1 MASNFNNFFYKDRLE
16 MNELKDKNEQYNQY
30 LYKHKPNPSK
40 GGFGRIITGLLLT
53 VIVIITA
60 AFAFIGYAGTDNK
73 YSKMLMSFVKD
84 LSPKQQKGFNLPI
97 LQQKQNILIVG
108 VDSNGKN
115 ADPFK
120 GTRSDTMI
128 LVNLDPAGHSIN
140 AISIPRDSK
149 VYLANDFGVQK
160 INAAHALGGIDLT
173 IKTVED
179 TLGIKVNK
187 YVVVNNDGVKK
198 LVDAL
203 GGVPV
208 YIEKDMYYNDY
219 SGGLHINLSKGLHV
233 LNGEQVEGYLRFRK
247 DGLGDIG
254 RTSRQQWFVKA
265 VLEKLQ
271 SPSVIPKIPE
281 VLNIAST
288 YVKTNLS
295 LYEMSHI
302 AAALR
307 NINMSDVEF
316 ATLPGAPSKK
326 GYISYW
332 ILDPEKTQEVIDRM
346 VYRDKPSPSDKKLV
360 AGIMYSFDKEE
371 EAMKIKDELTA
382 SGYEV
387 NCIGRA
393 HLPHSQI
400 IGHNAAVTS
409 DFVGWLKKQ
418 VPEVKSSQFVY
429 DPIRM
434 YCVHSDFTIIV
445 SGS

>member
-1 MASNFNNFFYKDRLE
+1 
-16 MNELKDKNEQYNQY
+16 MNELRNKDEQYNQY
-30 LYKHKPNPSK
+30 LYKHKKSSKAK
-40 GGFGRIITGLLLT
+40 GGFGRLITGLLLT
-53 VIVIITA
+53 AIVLIVA
-60 AFAFIGYAGTDNK
+60 AFAFIGIAGMDNK

-84 LSPKQQKGFNLPI
+84 LNPKAQKGFNLPL
-97 LQQKQNILIVG
+97 LQHKQNILVVG
-108 VDSNGKN
+108 VDSNGKGT
-115 ADPFK
+115 DPFK

-128 LVNLDPAGHSIN
+128 LVNIDPASHSVN

-149 VYLANDFGVQK
+149 VYLAGDHGVQK
-160 INAAHALGGIDLT
+160 INAAHALGGIELT
-173 IKTVED
+173 TRTIED
-179 TLGIKVNK
+179 TLGIKIDK

-203 GGVPV
+203 DGVPV
-208 YIEKDMYYNDY
+208 YIEKDMYYNDNA
-219 SGGLHINLSKGLHV
+219 GGLHINLSKGLHV

-271 SPSVIPKIPE
+271 SPAVIPKIPE

-295 LYEMSHI
+295 LYEMSHL

-307 NINMSDVEF
+307 NIDMNDVEF

-346 VYRDKPSPSDKKLV
+346 VYRTKPSPSDKKLV
-360 AGIMYSFDKEE
+360 AGIMYAFDKEE
-371 EAMKIKDELTA
+371 EAMRVKDELKN

-400 IGHNAAVTS
+400 IGHNSAVTS
-409 DFVGWLKKQ
+409 DFVSWLKKQ
-418 VPEVKSSQFVY
+418 VPEIKSSQFVY

-434 YCVHSDFTIIV
+434 YCVHSDFTIII

>member
-1 MASNFNNFFYKDRLE
+1 

-30 LYKHKPNPSK
+30 LYKHKPNQSK

-53 VIVIITA
+53 VIVIIAA

-219 SGGLHINLSKGLHV
+219 SGDLHINLSKGLHV

>member
-1 MASNFNNFFYKDRLE
+1 
-16 MNELKDKNEQYNQY
+16 MNELKDKDEQYNAY
-30 LYKHKPNPSK
+30 LYKHKHSNTKS
-40 GGFGRIITGLLLT
+40 GFGR
-53 VIVIITA
+53 VIVSLILTA
-60 AFAFIGYAGTDNK
+60 LVVCVAAIAYIATVGSDSK
-73 YSKMLMSFVKD
+73 YSKMLMSFLKD
-84 LSPKQQKGFNLPI
+84 LDPKAQKGFNLPV
-97 LQQKQNILIVG
+97 LQHKQNILIVG
-108 VDSNGKN
+108 VDSNGEN
-115 ADPFK
+115 ADKFK

-128 LVNLDPAGHSIN
+128 LVNIDPSKHSIN

-149 VYLANDFGVQK
+149 VYLAGDYGVQK

-173 IKTVED
+173 LKTVED
-179 TLGIKVNK
+179 TLGIKVDK
-187 YVVVNNDGVKK
+187 YVLVNNDGVKK

-208 YIEKDMYYNDY
+208 YIEKDMYYNDNTA
-219 SGGLHINLSKGLHV
+219 GLHINLSKGLHI
-233 LNGEQVEGYLRFRK
+233 LNGDQVEGYLRFRK

-271 SPSVIPKIPE
+271 NPSTIAKIPE
-281 VLNIAST
+281 VLNIASI

-295 LYEMSHI
+295 LYEMSHL

-307 NINMSDVEF
+307 NIDMNDVEF

-360 AGIMYSFDKEE
+360 AGIMYAFDKEE
-371 EAMKIKDELTA
+371 EAMRIKDELQN

-409 DFVGWLKKQ
+409 DFVSWLKKQ
-418 VPEVKSSQFVY
+418 IPEVKGSQFVY
-429 DPIRM
+429 DPVRM

>member
-1 MASNFNNFFYKDRLE
+1 

-30 LYKHKPNPSK
+30 LYKHKQTKSNK
-40 GGFGRIITGLLLT
+40 GFGRLISNMLLT
-53 VIVIITA
+53 ILVLITT
-60 AFAFIGYAGTDNK
+60 AFVFLGYADEDNK
-73 YSKMLMSFVKD
+73 YVQMLTGFVKD
-84 LSPKQQKGFNLPI
+84 LNPKAQKGFSLPV
-97 LQQKQNILIVG
+97 LQQKQNILLVG
-108 VDSNGKN
+108 VDSNGSN
-115 ADPFK
+115 TDPFK

-128 LVNLDPAGHSIN
+128 LVNIDPANHSVN

-149 VYLANDFGVQK
+149 VYLAGDHGVQK

-173 IKTVED
+173 VKTIED
-179 TLGIKVNK
+179 TLGIKIDK
-187 YVVVNNDGVKK
+187 YVLINNEGVKK

-208 YIEKDMYYNDY
+208 YIEKDMLYDDY
-219 SGGLHINLSKGLHV
+219 TAKLHINLKKGLHV

-271 SPSVIPKIPE
+271 SPTVITKIPE

-288 YVKTNLS
+288 YVRTNLS
-295 LYEMSHI
+295 LYEMSHL

-316 ATLPGAPSKK
+316 ATLPGGPSKK

-332 ILDPEKTQEVIDRM
+332 ILDPEKTQEVINRM
-346 VYRDKPSPSDKKLV
+346 VYRDKPSNTNKKLV
-360 AGIMYSFDKEE
+360 AGIMYAFDKED
-371 EAMKIKDELTA
+371 EAMKVKEELKN

-393 HLPHSQI
+393 QLPHSQI
-400 IGHNAAVTS
+400 IGHNASVTS
-409 DFVGWLKKQ
+409 DFVSWLKKQ
-418 VPEVKSSQFVY
+418 VPEIKHSQFVY
-429 DPIRM
+429 DPIKM
-434 YCVHSDFTIIV
+434 YCVHSDFTIII

>member
-1 MASNFNNFFYKDRLE
+1 
-16 MNELKDKNEQYNQY
+16 MNELKNKDEQYNQY
-30 LYKHKPNPSK
+30 LYRHKASK
-40 GGFGRIITGLLLT
+40 AKSGFGKLIISLLLT
-53 VIVIITA
+53 IIVVIAA
-60 AFAFIGYAGTDNK
+60 AFAFIGTAGVDNK

-84 LSPKQQKGFNLPI
+84 LNPKAQKGFSLPV
-97 LQQKQNILIVG
+97 LQHKQNILIVG
-108 VDSNGKN
+108 VDSNGKQ

-128 LVNLDPAGHSIN
+128 LVNLDPSGHSVN

-149 VYLANDFGVQK
+149 VYLAGDYGVQK

-173 IKTVED
+173 LKTVED
-179 TLGIKVNK
+179 TLGIKVDK
-187 YVVVNNDGVKK
+187 YVLVNNDGVKK

-208 YIEKDMYYNDY
+208 YIEKDMYYNDNA
-219 SGGLHINLSKGLHV
+219 GGLHINLAKGLHV

-271 SPSVIPKIPE
+271 SPAVIPKIPE

-288 YVKTNLS
+288 NVKTNLS
-295 LYEMSHI
+295 LYEMSHL

-346 VYRDKPSPSDKKLV
+346 IYRDKSSPSGKKLV

-371 EAMKIKDELTA
+371 EAMKIKDELKE

-400 IGHNAAVTS
+400 IGHNAAVTR
-409 DFVGWLKKQ
+409 DFVSWLKKQ
-418 VPEVKSSQFVY
+418 VPEVRSSQFVY
-429 DPIRM
+429 DPVRM

>member
-1 MASNFNNFFYKDRLE
+1 

-30 LYKHKPNPSK
+30 LYKHKQTKSNK
-40 GGFGRIITGLLLT
+40 GFGRLISNMLLT
-53 VIVIITA
+53 ILVLITT
-60 AFAFIGYAGTDNK
+60 AFVFLGYADEDNK
-73 YSKMLMSFVKD
+73 YVQMLTGFVKD
-84 LSPKQQKGFNLPI
+84 LNPKAQKGFSLPV
-97 LQQKQNILIVG
+97 LQQKQNILLVG
-108 VDSNGKN
+108 VDSNGSN
-115 ADPFK
+115 TDPFK

-128 LVNLDPAGHSIN
+128 LVNIDPANHSVN

-149 VYLANDFGVQK
+149 VYLAGDHGVQK

-173 IKTVED
+173 VKTIED
-179 TLGIKVNK
+179 TLGIKIDK
-187 YVVVNNDGVKK
+187 YVLINNEGVKK

-208 YIEKDMYYNDY
+208 YIEKDMLYDDY
-219 SGGLHINLSKGLHV
+219 TAKLHINLKKGLHV

-271 SPSVIPKIPE
+271 SPTVITKIPE

-288 YVKTNLS
+288 YVRTNLS
-295 LYEMSHI
+295 LYEMSHL

-316 ATLPGAPSKK
+316 ATLPGGPSKK

-332 ILDPEKTQEVIDRM
+332 ILDPEKTQEVINRM
-346 VYRDKPSPSDKKLV
+346 VYRDKPSNTNKKLV
-360 AGIMYSFDKEE
+360 AGIMYAFDKED
-371 EAMKIKDELTA
+371 EAMKVKEELKN

-393 HLPHSQI
+393 QLPHSQI
-400 IGHNAAVTS
+400 IGHNASVTS
-409 DFVGWLKKQ
+409 DFVSWLKRQ
-418 VPEVKSSQFVY
+418 VPEIKHSQFVY
-429 DPIRM
+429 DPIKM
-434 YCVHSDFTIIV
+434 YCVHSDFTIII

>member
-1 MASNFNNFFYKDRLE
+1 MK
-16 MNELKDKNEQYNQY
+16 ELKDKDEQYNQY
-30 LYKHKPNPSK
+30 LYRHKHSKAK
-40 GGFGRIITGLLLT
+40 GGFGKLIMSLLLT
-53 VIVIITA
+53 MVVIAAA
-60 AFAFIGYAGTDNK
+60 AFAYIGTVGADSK
-73 YSKMLMSFVKD
+73 YSKMIKSFLKD
-84 LSPKQQKGFNLPI
+84 LSPREQKGFNLPI

-108 VDSNGKN
+108 VDSNGEG
-115 ADPFK
+115 ADKFK

-128 LVNLDPAGHSIN
+128 LVNLDPRSHSIN

-149 VYLANDFGVQK
+149 VYLAGDYGVQK

-173 IKTVED
+173 LKTVED
-179 TLGIKVNK
+179 TLGIKVDK
-187 YVVVNNDGVKK
+187 YVLVNNEGVKK

-208 YIEKDMYYNDY
+208 YIEKDMYYNDNA
-219 SGGLHINLSKGLHV
+219 GKLHINLSKGLHV

-265 VLEKLQ
+265 VLEKVQ
-271 SPSVIPKIPE
+271 SPSAIPKIPE

-288 YVKTNLS
+288 YVRTNLS

-307 NINMSDVEF
+307 NIDMNDVEF

-346 VYRDKPSPSDKKLV
+346 VYRDKPAPSDKKLV
-360 AGIMYSFDKEE
+360 AGIMYAFDKED
-371 EAMKIKDELTA
+371 EAMRIKDQLTA

-409 DFVGWLKKQ
+409 DFVSWLKKN
-418 VPEVKSSQFVY
+418 VPEVKGSQFVY
-429 DPIRM
+429 DPVRM

>member
-1 MASNFNNFFYKDRLE
+1 
-16 MNELKDKNEQYNQY
+16 MNELKDKDEQYNAY
-30 LYKHKPNPSK
+30 LYKHKHSKSK
-40 GGFGRIITGLLLT
+40 GGFGKAIMSLLLT
-53 VIVIITA
+53 ALVIAV
-60 AFAFIGYAGTDNK
+60 AGIAYISTVGADNK
-73 YSKMLMSFVKD
+73 YSKMLVNFIKD
-84 LSPKQQKGFNLPI
+84 LNPKTQKGFNMPI
-97 LQQKQNILIVG
+97 LQHKQNILIVG

-115 ADPFK
+115 ADKFK

-128 LVNLDPAGHSIN
+128 LVNIDPSRHSIN

-149 VYLANDFGVQK
+149 VYLAGDYGVQK

-179 TLGIKVNK
+179 TLGIKIDK
-187 YVVVNNDGVKK
+187 YVLINNEGVKK

-219 SGGLHINLSKGLHV
+219 SGDLHINLSKGLHV
-233 LNGEQVEGYLRFRK
+233 LNGNQVEGYLRFRK

-254 RTSRQQWFVKA
+254 RTSRQQWFVKS

-295 LYEMSHI
+295 LYEMSHL

-307 NINMSDVEF
+307 NIDMSDVEF

-346 VYRDKPSPSDKKLV
+346 VYRDKPSVSDKKLI
-360 AGIMYSFDKEE
+360 AGIMYAYDKEE
-371 EAMKIKDELTA
+371 EAMRIKDELQN

-387 NCIGRA
+387 NCVGRA

-409 DFVGWLKKQ
+409 DFVGWLKKEI
-418 VPEVKSSQFVY
+418 PEIKSSQFVY
-429 DPIRM
+429 DPVRM

>member
-1 MASNFNNFFYKDRLE
+1 
-16 MNELKDKNEQYNQY
+16 MNELKDKDEQYNAY
-30 LYKHKPNPSK
+30 LYKHKHSKSK
-40 GGFGRIITGLLLT
+40 GGFGKAIMSLLLT
-53 VIVIITA
+53 ALVIAV
-60 AFAFIGYAGTDNK
+60 AGIAYISTVGADSK
-73 YSKMLMSFVKD
+73 YSKMLVNFIKD
-84 LSPKQQKGFNLPI
+84 LNPKTQKGFNMPI
-97 LQQKQNILIVG
+97 LQHKQNILIVG

-115 ADPFK
+115 ADKFK

-128 LVNLDPAGHSIN
+128 LVNIDPSRHSIN

-149 VYLANDFGVQK
+149 VYLAGDYGVQK

-179 TLGIKVNK
+179 TLGIKIDK
-187 YVVVNNDGVKK
+187 YVLINNEGVKK

-219 SGGLHINLSKGLHV
+219 SGDLHINLSKGLHV
-233 LNGEQVEGYLRFRK
+233 LNGNQVEGYLRFRK

-254 RTSRQQWFVKA
+254 RTSRQQWFVKS

-295 LYEMSHI
+295 LYEMSHL

-307 NINMSDVEF
+307 NIDMSDVEF

-346 VYRDKPSPSDKKLV
+346 VYRDKPSVSDKKLI
-360 AGIMYSFDKEE
+360 AGIMYAYDKEE
-371 EAMKIKDELTA
+371 EAMRIKDELQN

-387 NCIGRA
+387 NCVGRA

-409 DFVGWLKKQ
+409 DFVGWLKKEI
-418 VPEVKSSQFVY
+418 PEIKSSQFVY
-429 DPIRM
+429 DPVRM

>member
-1 MASNFNNFFYKDRLE
+1 
-16 MNELKDKNEQYNQY
+16 MNELKDKDEQYNAY
-30 LYKHKPNPSK
+30 LYKHKHSKSK
-40 GGFGRIITGLLLT
+40 GGFGKAIMSLLLT
-53 VIVIITA
+53 ALVIAV
-60 AFAFIGYAGTDNK
+60 AGIAYISTVGADSK
-73 YSKMLMSFVKD
+73 YSKMLVNFIKD
-84 LSPKQQKGFNLPI
+84 LNPKTQKGFNMPM
-97 LQQKQNILIVG
+97 LQHKQNILIVG

-115 ADPFK
+115 ADKFK

-128 LVNLDPAGHSIN
+128 LVNIDPSRHSIN

-149 VYLANDFGVQK
+149 VYLAGDYGVQK

-179 TLGIKVNK
+179 TLGIKIDK
-187 YVVVNNDGVKK
+187 YVLINNEGVKK

-219 SGGLHINLSKGLHV
+219 SGDLHINLSKGLHV
-233 LNGEQVEGYLRFRK
+233 LNGNQVEGYLRFRK

-254 RTSRQQWFVKA
+254 RTSRQQWFVKS

-295 LYEMSHI
+295 LYEMSHL

-307 NINMSDVEF
+307 NIDMSDVEF

-346 VYRDKPSPSDKKLV
+346 VYRDKPSVSDKKLI
-360 AGIMYSFDKEE
+360 AGIMYAYDKEE
-371 EAMKIKDELTA
+371 EAMRIKDELQN

-387 NCIGRA
+387 NCVGRA

-409 DFVGWLKKQ
+409 DFVGWLKKEI
-418 VPEVKSSQFVY
+418 PEIKSSQFVY
-429 DPIRM
+429 DPVRM

>member
-1 MASNFNNFFYKDRLE
+1 MK
-16 MNELKDKNEQYNQY
+16 ELKDKDEQYNQY
-30 LYKHKPNPSK
+30 LYRHKHSKAK
-40 GGFGRIITGLLLT
+40 GGFGKLIMSLLLT
-53 VIVIITA
+53 MVVIAAA
-60 AFAFIGYAGTDNK
+60 AFAYIGTVGADSK
-73 YSKMLMSFVKD
+73 YSKMIKSFLKD
-84 LSPKQQKGFNLPI
+84 LSPREQKGFNLPV

-108 VDSNGKN
+108 VDSNGEG
-115 ADPFK
+115 ADKFK

-128 LVNLDPAGHSIN
+128 LVNLDPRSHSIN

-149 VYLANDFGVQK
+149 VYLAGDYGVQK

-173 IKTVED
+173 LKTVED
-179 TLGIKVNK
+179 TLGIKVDK
-187 YVVVNNDGVKK
+187 YVLVNNEGVKK

-208 YIEKDMYYNDY
+208 YIEKDMYYNDNA
-219 SGGLHINLSKGLHV
+219 GKLHINLSKGLHV

-265 VLEKLQ
+265 VLEKVQ
-271 SPSVIPKIPE
+271 SPSAIPKIPE

-288 YVKTNLS
+288 YVRTNLS

-307 NINMSDVEF
+307 NIDMNDVEF

-346 VYRDKPSPSDKKLV
+346 VYRDKPAPSDKKLV
-360 AGIMYSFDKEE
+360 AGIMYAFDKED
-371 EAMKIKDELTA
+371 EAMRIKDQLTA

-409 DFVGWLKKQ
+409 DFVSWLKKN
-418 VPEVKSSQFVY
+418 VPEVKGSQFVY
-429 DPIRM
+429 DPVRM

>member
-1 MASNFNNFFYKDRLE
+1 
-16 MNELKDKNEQYNQY
+16 MNELRDKDEQYNAY
-30 LYKHKPNPSK
+30 LYKHKNTHSK
-40 GGFGRIITGLLLT
+40 GGFGKIIIGLLLT
-53 VIVIITA
+53 ALVICIAGIAYIST
-60 AFAFIGYAGTDNK
+60 IGSDSK
-73 YSKMLMSFVKD
+73 YSKIIMCYLKD
-84 LSPKQQKGFNLPI
+84 LNPKDQKGFNLPV
-97 LQQKQNILIVG
+97 LQHKQNILIVG

-115 ADPFK
+115 ADKFK

-128 LVNLDPAGHSIN
+128 LVNIDPGRHSIN

-149 VYLANDFGVQK
+149 VYLAGDYGVQK

-179 TLGIKVNK
+179 TLGVKIDK
-187 YVVVNNDGVKK
+187 YILINNDGVKK

-208 YIEKDMYYNDY
+208 YIEKNMYYNDNTA
-219 SGGLHINLSKGLHV
+219 GLHINLTKGLHV
-233 LNGEQVEGYLRFRK
+233 LNGDQVEGYLRFRK

-271 SPSVIPKIPE
+271 SPSVISKIPE
-281 VLNIAST
+281 VLNIASS

-295 LYEMSHI
+295 LYEMSHL
-302 AAALR
+302 AATLR
-307 NINMSDVEF
+307 NIDMNDVEF

-346 VYRDKPSPSDKKLV
+346 VYRDKPTPTDKKLV
-360 AGIMYSFDKEE
+360 AGIMYAFDKEE
-371 EAMKIKDELTA
+371 EAMRIKDELES

-409 DFVGWLKKQ
+409 DFVSWLKKQ
-418 VPEVKSSQFVY
+418 IPEVKGSQFVY
-429 DPIRM
+429 DPVRM

>member
-1 MASNFNNFFYKDRLE
+1 MK
-16 MNELKDKNEQYNQY
+16 ELKDKDEQYNQY
-30 LYKHKPNPSK
+30 LYRHKHSKAK
-40 GGFGRIITGLLLT
+40 GGFGKLIMSLLLT
-53 VIVIITA
+53 MVVIAAA
-60 AFAFIGYAGTDNK
+60 AFAYIGTVGADSK
-73 YSKMLMSFVKD
+73 YSKMLKSFLKD
-84 LSPKQQKGFNLPI
+84 LSPREQKGFNLPV

-108 VDSNGKN
+108 VDSNGEG
-115 ADPFK
+115 ADKFK

-128 LVNLDPAGHSIN
+128 LVNLDPRSHSIN

-149 VYLANDFGVQK
+149 VYLAGDYGVQK

-173 IKTVED
+173 LKTVED
-179 TLGIKVNK
+179 TLGIKVDK
-187 YVVVNNDGVKK
+187 YVLVNNEGVKK

-208 YIEKDMYYNDY
+208 YIEKDMYYNDNA
-219 SGGLHINLSKGLHV
+219 GKLHINLSKGLHV

-265 VLEKLQ
+265 VLEKVQ
-271 SPSVIPKIPE
+271 SPSAIPKIPE

-288 YVKTNLS
+288 YVRTNLS

-307 NINMSDVEF
+307 NIDMNDVEF

-346 VYRDKPSPSDKKLV
+346 VYRDKPAPSDKKLV
-360 AGIMYSFDKEE
+360 AGIMYAFDKED
-371 EAMKIKDELTA
+371 EAMRIKDQLTA

-400 IGHNAAVTS
+400 IGHNSAVTS
-409 DFVGWLKKQ
+409 DFVSWLKKN
-418 VPEVKSSQFVY
+418 VPEVKGSQFVY
-429 DPIRM
+429 DPVRM

>member
-1 MASNFNNFFYKDRLE
+1 

-30 LYKHKPNPSK
+30 LYKHKSSKAK
-40 GGFGRIITGLLLT
+40 GGFGRLIMGLILT
-53 VIVIITA
+53 VIVIIAA
-60 AFAFIGYAGTDNK
+60 AFAFIGTAGVDNK
-73 YSKMLMSFVKD
+73 YSKILLSFVKD
-84 LSPKQQKGFNLPI
+84 LNPKTQKGFNIPV
-97 LQQKQNILIVG
+97 LQHKQNILIVG

-115 ADPFK
+115 SDPFK

-128 LVNLDPAGHSIN
+128 LVNVDPANHSIN

-149 VYLANDFGVQK
+149 VYLAGDHGVQK

-173 IKTVED
+173 LKTVED
-179 TLGIKVNK
+179 TLGINVDK
-187 YVVVNNDGVKK
+187 YVLINNDGVKK
-198 LVDAL
+198 LVNAL
-203 GGVPV
+203 GGIPI
-208 YIEKDMYYNDY
+208 YIEKDMYYNDN
-219 SGGLHINLSKGLHV
+219 SGGLHINLTKGLHV

-281 VLNIAST
+281 VLNIASANI
-288 YVKTNLS
+288 KTNLS
-295 LYEMSHI
+295 LYEMSHL
-302 AAALR
+302 AATLR
-307 NINMSDVEF
+307 NIDMNDVEF

-346 VYRDKPSPSDKKLV
+346 VYRTKPSATDKKLV
-360 AGIMYSFDKEE
+360 AGIMYAFDKED
-371 EAMKIKDELTA
+371 EAMKVKDQLTA

-409 DFVGWLKKQ
+409 DFVSWLKKQ
-418 VPEVKSSQFVY
+418 VPEIKSSQFVY
-429 DPIRM
+429 DPVRM
-434 YCVHSDFTIIV
+434 YCVHSDFTIII

>member
-1 MASNFNNFFYKDRLE
+1 
-16 MNELKDKNEQYNQY
+16 MNELRDKDEQYNAY
-30 LYKHKPNPSK
+30 LYKHKNTHSK
-40 GGFGRIITGLLLT
+40 GGFGKIIIGLLLT
-53 VIVIITA
+53 ALVICIAGIAYIAT
-60 AFAFIGYAGTDNK
+60 IGSDSK
-73 YSKMLMSFVKD
+73 YSKIIMSYLKD
-84 LSPKQQKGFNLPI
+84 LNPKDQKGFNLPV
-97 LQQKQNILIVG
+97 LQHKQNILIVG

-115 ADPFK
+115 ADKFK

-128 LVNLDPAGHSIN
+128 LVNIDPGRHSIN

-149 VYLANDFGVQK
+149 VYLAGDYGVQK

-179 TLGIKVNK
+179 TLGIKIDK
-187 YVVVNNDGVKK
+187 YILINNEGVKK

-208 YIEKDMYYNDY
+208 YIEKNMYYNDNTA
-219 SGGLHINLSKGLHV
+219 GLHINLTKGLHV
-233 LNGEQVEGYLRFRK
+233 LNGDQVEGYLRFRK

-271 SPSVIPKIPE
+271 SPSVISKIPE
-281 VLNIAST
+281 VLNIASS

-295 LYEMSHI
+295 LYEMSHL
-302 AAALR
+302 AATLR
-307 NINMSDVEF
+307 NIDMNDVEF

-346 VYRDKPSPSDKKLV
+346 VYRDKPTPTDKKLV
-360 AGIMYSFDKEE
+360 AGIMYAFDKEE
-371 EAMKIKDELTA
+371 EAMRIKDELES

-409 DFVGWLKKQ
+409 DFVSWLKKQ
-418 VPEVKSSQFVY
+418 IPEVKGSQFVY
-429 DPIRM
+429 DPVRM

>member
-1 MASNFNNFFYKDRLE
+1 
-16 MNELKDKNEQYNQY
+16 MNELRDKDEQYNAY
-30 LYKHKPNPSK
+30 LYKHKNTHSK
-40 GGFGRIITGLLLT
+40 GGFGKIIIGLLLT
-53 VIVIITA
+53 ALVICIAGIAYIAT
-60 AFAFIGYAGTDNK
+60 IGSDSK
-73 YSKMLMSFVKD
+73 YSKIIMGYLKD
-84 LSPKQQKGFNLPI
+84 LNPKDQKGFNLPV
-97 LQQKQNILIVG
+97 LQHKQNILIVG

-115 ADPFK
+115 ADKFK

-128 LVNLDPAGHSIN
+128 LVNIDPGRHSIN

-149 VYLANDFGVQK
+149 VYLAGDYGVQK

-179 TLGIKVNK
+179 TLGIKIDK
-187 YVVVNNDGVKK
+187 YILINNEGVKK

-208 YIEKDMYYNDY
+208 YIEKNMYYNDN
-219 SGGLHINLSKGLHV
+219 SAGLHINLTKGLHV
-233 LNGEQVEGYLRFRK
+233 LNGDQVEGYLRFRK

-271 SPSVIPKIPE
+271 SPSVISKIPE
-281 VLNIAST
+281 VLNIASS

-295 LYEMSHI
+295 LYEMSHL
-302 AAALR
+302 AATLR
-307 NINMSDVEF
+307 NIDMNDVEF

-346 VYRDKPSPSDKKLV
+346 VYRDKPTPTDKKLV
-360 AGIMYSFDKEE
+360 AGIMYAFDKEE
-371 EAMKIKDELTA
+371 EAMRIKDELES

-409 DFVGWLKKQ
+409 DFVSWLKKQ
-418 VPEVKSSQFVY
+418 IPEVKGSQFVY
-429 DPIRM
+429 DPVRM

>member
-1 MASNFNNFFYKDRLE
+1 

-30 LYKHKPNPSK
+30 LYKHKSSNSK
-40 GGFGRIITGLLLT
+40 GGFGRLIMGMLLT
-53 VIVIITA
+53 VIVIIA
-60 AFAFIGYAGTDNK
+60 GAFAFIGTAGVDNK
-73 YSKMLMSFVKD
+73 YSKILLSFVKD
-84 LSPKQQKGFNLPI
+84 LNPKPQKGFNIPI
-97 LQQKQNILIVG
+97 LQHKQNILIVG

-115 ADPFK
+115 TDPFK

-128 LVNLDPAGHSIN
+128 LVNIDPSSHSIN

-149 VYLANDFGVQK
+149 VYLAGDHGVQK

-173 IKTVED
+173 LKTVED
-179 TLGIKVNK
+179 TLGINVDK
-187 YVVVNNDGVKK
+187 YVLINNDGVKK
-198 LVDAL
+198 LVNAL
-203 GGVPV
+203 GGIPI
-208 YIEKDMYYNDY
+208 YIEKDMYYNDN

-281 VLNIAST
+281 VLNIASANI
-288 YVKTNLS
+288 KTNLS
-295 LYEMSHI
+295 LYEMSHL
-302 AAALR
+302 AATLR
-307 NINMSDVEF
+307 NIDMNDVEF

-346 VYRDKPSPSDKKLV
+346 VYRTKPSPTDKKLV
-360 AGIMYSFDKEE
+360 AGIMYAFDKED
-371 EAMKIKDELTA
+371 EAMKVKDQLNE

-409 DFVGWLKKQ
+409 DFVSWLKKQ
-418 VPEVKSSQFVY
+418 VPEIKSSQFVY
-429 DPIRM
+429 DPVRM
-434 YCVHSDFTIIV
+434 YCVHSDFTIII

>member
-1 MASNFNNFFYKDRLE
+1 
-16 MNELKDKNEQYNQY
+16 MN
-30 LYKHKPNPSK
+30 HH
-40 GGFGRIITGLLLT
+40 
-53 VIVIITA
+53 
-60 AFAFIGYAGTDNK
+60 DNK
-73 YSKMLMSFVKD
+73 YSKILLSFVKD
-84 LSPKQQKGFNLPI
+84 LNPKPQKGFNIPI
-97 LQQKQNILIVG
+97 LQHKQNILIVG

-115 ADPFK
+115 TDPFK

-128 LVNLDPAGHSIN
+128 LVNIDPSSHSIN

-149 VYLANDFGVQK
+149 VYLAGDHGVQK

-173 IKTVED
+173 LKTVED
-179 TLGIKVNK
+179 TLGINVDK
-187 YVVVNNDGVKK
+187 YVLINNDGVKK
-198 LVDAL
+198 LVNAL
-203 GGVPV
+203 GGIPI
-208 YIEKDMYYNDY
+208 YIEKDMYYNDN

-281 VLNIAST
+281 VLNIASANI
-288 YVKTNLS
+288 KTNLS
-295 LYEMSHI
+295 LYEMSHL
-302 AAALR
+302 AATLR
-307 NINMSDVEF
+307 NIDMNDVEF

-346 VYRDKPSPSDKKLV
+346 VYRTKPSPTDKKLV
-360 AGIMYSFDKEE
+360 AGIMYAFDKED
-371 EAMKIKDELTA
+371 EAMKVKDQLNE

-409 DFVGWLKKQ
+409 DFVSWLKKQ
-418 VPEVKSSQFVY
+418 VPEIKSSQFVY
-429 DPIRM
+429 DPVRM
-434 YCVHSDFTIIV
+434 YCVHSDFTIII

>member
-1 MASNFNNFFYKDRLE
+1 
-16 MNELKDKNEQYNQY
+16 MNELRDKDEQYNAY
-30 LYKHKPNPSK
+30 LYKHKHSK
-40 GGFGRIITGLLLT
+40 AKSGFGKMIIGLVLT
-53 VIVIITA
+53 ALIIA
-60 AFAFIGYAGTDNK
+60 VAGIAYISTVGANSK
-73 YSKMLMSFVKD
+73 YSKMLVSFLKD
-84 LSPKQQKGFNLPI
+84 LTPKSQKGFNLPI
-97 LQQKQNILIVG
+97 LQHKQNILIVG
-108 VDSNGKN
+108 VDSNGQNTDK
-115 ADPFK
+115 FK

-128 LVNLDPAGHSIN
+128 LVNIDPGKHSIN

-149 VYLANDFGVQK
+149 VYLAKDFGVQK
-160 INAAHALGGIDLT
+160 INAAHALGGIELT
-173 IKTVED
+173 IKTIED
-179 TLGIKVNK
+179 TLGIKVDK
-187 YVVVNNDGVKK
+187 YVLVNNDGVKK

-219 SGGLHINLSKGLHV
+219 SAGLHINLSKGLHV

-271 SPSVIPKIPE
+271 SPSVISKIPE

-295 LYEMSHI
+295 LYEMSHL

-307 NINMSDVEF
+307 NVDMNDVEF
-316 ATLPGAPSKK
+316 ATLPGSPSKK
-326 GYISYW
+326 GFVSYW

-360 AGIMYSFDKEE
+360 AGIMYAFDKED
-371 EAMKIKDELTA
+371 EAMKIKDELTN

-387 NCIGRA
+387 NCVGRA

-409 DFVGWLKKQ
+409 DFVSWLKKEI
-418 VPEVKSSQFVY
+418 PEVKSSQFVY

>member
-1 MASNFNNFFYKDRLE
+1 

-53 VIVIITA
+53 VIVIIAA

-198 LVDAL
+198 LWMPWAVFLFTLKRICTTTTTQA
-203 GGVPV
+203 V
-208 YIEKDMYYNDY
+208 
-219 SGGLHINLSKGLHV
+219 
-233 LNGEQVEGYLRFRK
+233 F
-247 DGLGDIG
+247 
-254 RTSRQQWFVKA
+254 TSIFQKVC
-265 VLEKLQ
+265 
-271 SPSVIPKIPE
+271 
-281 VLNIAST
+281 
-288 YVKTNLS
+288 
-295 LYEMSHI
+295 
-302 AAALR
+302 
-307 NINMSDVEF
+307 
-316 ATLPGAPSKK
+316 
-326 GYISYW
+326 
-332 ILDPEKTQEVIDRM
+332 
-346 VYRDKPSPSDKKLV
+346 
-360 AGIMYSFDKEE
+360 MYS
-371 EAMKIKDELTA
+371 TA
-382 SGYEV
+382 
-387 NCIGRA
+387 NRWKA
-393 HLPHSQI
+393 
-400 IGHNAAVTS
+400 T
-409 DFVGWLKKQ
+409 
-418 VPEVKSSQFVY
+418 
-429 DPIRM
+429 
-434 YCVHSDFTIIV
+434 
-445 SGS
+445 

>member
-1 MASNFNNFFYKDRLE
+1 
-16 MNELKDKNEQYNQY
+16 MNELKDKDEQYNAY
-30 LYKHKPNPSK
+30 LYKHKHSNTKS
-40 GGFGRIITGLLLT
+40 GFGR
-53 VIVIITA
+53 VIVSLILTA
-60 AFAFIGYAGTDNK
+60 LVVCVAAIAYIATVGSDSK
-73 YSKMLMSFVKD
+73 YSKMLMSFLKD
-84 LSPKQQKGFNLPI
+84 LDPKAQKGFNLPV
-97 LQQKQNILIVG
+97 LQHKQNILIVG
-108 VDSNGKN
+108 VDSNGEN
-115 ADPFK
+115 ADKFK

-128 LVNLDPAGHSIN
+128 LVNIDPSKHSIN

-149 VYLANDFGVQK
+149 VYLAGDYGVQK

-173 IKTVED
+173 LKTVED
-179 TLGIKVNK
+179 TLGIKVDK
-187 YVVVNNDGVKK
+187 YVLVNNDGVKK

-208 YIEKDMYYNDY
+208 YIEKDMYYNDNTA
-219 SGGLHINLSKGLHV
+219 GLHINLSKGLHV
-233 LNGEQVEGYLRFRK
+233 LNGDQVEGYLRFRK

-271 SPSVIPKIPE
+271 NPSTIAKIPE
-281 VLNIAST
+281 VLNIASI

-295 LYEMSHI
+295 LYEMSHL

-307 NINMSDVEF
+307 NIDMNDVEF

-360 AGIMYSFDKEE
+360 AGIMYAFDKEE
-371 EAMKIKDELTA
+371 EAMRIKDELQN

-409 DFVGWLKKQ
+409 DFVSWLKKQ
-418 VPEVKSSQFVY
+418 IPEVKGSQFVY
-429 DPIRM
+429 DPVRM

>member
-1 MASNFNNFFYKDRLE
+1 

-30 LYKHKPNPSK
+30 LYKHKSSNSK
-40 GGFGRIITGLLLT
+40 GGFGRLIMGMLLT
-53 VIVIITA
+53 VIVIIA
-60 AFAFIGYAGTDNK
+60 GAFAFIGTAGVDNK
-73 YSKMLMSFVKD
+73 YSKILLSFVKD
-84 LSPKQQKGFNLPI
+84 LNPKPQKGFNIPV
-97 LQQKQNILIVG
+97 LQHKQNILIVG

-115 ADPFK
+115 TDPFK

-128 LVNLDPAGHSIN
+128 LVNIDPSSHSIN

-149 VYLANDFGVQK
+149 VYLAGDHGVQK

-173 IKTVED
+173 LKTVED
-179 TLGIKVNK
+179 TLGINVDK
-187 YVVVNNDGVKK
+187 YVLINNDGVKK
-198 LVDAL
+198 LVNAL
-203 GGVPV
+203 GGIPI
-208 YIEKDMYYNDY
+208 YIEKDMYYNDN

-281 VLNIAST
+281 VLNIASANI
-288 YVKTNLS
+288 KTNLS
-295 LYEMSHI
+295 LYEMSHL
-302 AAALR
+302 AATLR
-307 NINMSDVEF
+307 NIDMNDVEF

-346 VYRDKPSPSDKKLV
+346 VYRTKPSPTDKKLV
-360 AGIMYSFDKEE
+360 AGIMYAFDKED
-371 EAMKIKDELTA
+371 EAMKVKDQLNE

-409 DFVGWLKKQ
+409 DFVSWLKKQ
-418 VPEVKSSQFVY
+418 VPEIKSSQFVY
-429 DPIRM
+429 DPVRM
-434 YCVHSDFTIIV
+434 YCVHSDFTIII

>member
-1 MASNFNNFFYKDRLE
+1 
-16 MNELKDKNEQYNQY
+16 MNELKDKDEQYNAY
-30 LYKHKPNPSK
+30 LYKHKHSRAK
-40 GGFGRIITGLLLT
+40 GGFGK
-53 VIVIITA
+53 VIISLILTA
-60 AFAFIGYAGTDNK
+60 LVVVVAGIAYIGTTGSDSK
-73 YSKMLMSFVKD
+73 YSKMLMSFLKD
-84 LSPKQQKGFNLPI
+84 LNPKTQKGFNLPV
-97 LQQKQNILIVG
+97 LQHKQNILIVG
-108 VDSNGKN
+108 VDSNGEN
-115 ADPFK
+115 ADKFK

-128 LVNLDPAGHSIN
+128 LVNLDPSRHSIN

-149 VYLANDFGVQK
+149 VYLAGDYGVQK

-179 TLGIKVNK
+179 TLGIKVDK
-187 YVVVNNDGVKK
+187 YVLVNNDGVKK

-219 SGGLHINLSKGLHV
+219 SGKLHINLSKGLHV

-271 SPSVIPKIPE
+271 SPSCISKIPE

-295 LYEMSHI
+295 LYEMSHL

-307 NINMSDVEF
+307 NIDMNDVEF

-346 VYRDKPSPSDKKLV
+346 VYRDKPTPSDKKLV

-371 EAMKIKDELTA
+371 EAMKVKDELQN

-387 NCIGRA
+387 NCVGRA
-393 HLPHSQI
+393 HLPHAQI

-409 DFVGWLKKQ
+409 DFVSWLKKEI
-418 VPEVKSSQFVY
+418 PEVKGSQFVY
-429 DPIRM
+429 DPVRM
-434 YCVHSDFTIIV
+434 YCVHSDFTIII

>member
-1 MASNFNNFFYKDRLE
+1 
-16 MNELKDKNEQYNQY
+16 
-30 LYKHKPNPSK
+30 
-40 GGFGRIITGLLLT
+40 
-53 VIVIITA
+53 
-60 AFAFIGYAGTDNK
+60 
-73 YSKMLMSFVKD
+73 MSFVKD
-84 LSPKQQKGFNLPI
+84 LNPKPQKGFNIPV
-97 LQQKQNILIVG
+97 LQHKQNILIVG

-115 ADPFK
+115 SDPFK

-128 LVNLDPAGHSIN
+128 LVNVDPANHSIN

-149 VYLANDFGVQK
+149 VYLAGDHGVQK
-160 INAAHALGGIDLT
+160 INAAHALGGIELT
-173 IKTVED
+173 LKTVED
-179 TLGIKVNK
+179 TLGINVDK
-187 YVVVNNDGVKK
+187 YVLINNDGVKK

-203 GGVPV
+203 GGIPI
-208 YIEKDMYYNDY
+208 YIEKDMYYNDN
-219 SGGLHINLSKGLHV
+219 SGDLHINLSKGLHV

-281 VLNIAST
+281 VLNIASANI
-288 YVKTNLS
+288 KTNLS
-295 LYEMSHI
+295 LYEMSHL
-302 AAALR
+302 AATLR
-307 NINMSDVEF
+307 NIDMSDVEF

-346 VYRDKPSPSDKKLV
+346 VYRTKPSPSDKKLV
-360 AGIMYSFDKEE
+360 AGIMYAFDKED
-371 EAMKIKDELTA
+371 EAMKVKDQLTA

-409 DFVGWLKKQ
+409 DFVSWLKKQ
-418 VPEVKSSQFVY
+418 VPEIKSSQFVY
-429 DPIRM
+429 DPVRM
-434 YCVHSDFTIIV
+434 YCVHSDFTIII

>member
-1 MASNFNNFFYKDRLE
+1 
-16 MNELKDKNEQYNQY
+16 MNELKDKDEQYSQY
-30 LYKHKPNPSK
+30 LYRQKQPKSK
-40 GGFGRIITGLLLT
+40 GGFGRLIMGLLLT
-53 VIVIITA
+53 VIVIIAA
-60 AFAFIGYAGTDNK
+60 AFAFIGTAGADNK
-73 YSKMLMSFVKD
+73 YSKMLLSFVKD
-84 LSPKQQKGFNLPI
+84 LNPKPQKGFSIPV
-97 LQQKQNILIVG
+97 LQKKQNILIVG
-108 VDSNGKN
+108 VDSNGKDT
-115 ADPFK
+115 DPFK

-128 LVNLDPAGHSIN
+128 LVNIDPAGHSVN
-140 AISIPRDSK
+140 AIC
-149 VYLANDFGVQK
+149 
-160 INAAHALGGIDLT
+160 IDLT
-173 IKTVED
+173 LKTVED
-179 TLGIKVNK
+179 TLGINVDK
-187 YVVVNNDGVKK
+187 YVLINNDGVKK
-198 LVDAL
+198 LVNAL
-203 GGVPV
+203 GGIPI

-281 VLNIAST
+281 VLNIAAANI
-288 YVKTNLS
+288 KTNLS
-295 LYEMSHI
+295 LYEMSHL
-302 AAALR
+302 AATLR
-307 NINMSDVEF
+307 NIDMSDVEF

-346 VYRDKPSPSDKKLV
+346 VYRSKPSPSDKKLV
-360 AGIMYSFDKEE
+360 AGIMYAFDKEE
-371 EAMKIKDELTA
+371 EAMKVKDQLNA

-409 DFVGWLKKQ
+409 DFVSWLKKQ
-418 VPEVKSSQFVY
+418 VPEIKSSQFVY
-429 DPIRM
+429 DPVRM
-434 YCVHSDFTIIV
+434 YCVHSDFTIII